1 MAERILLVDDE
12 QEIADLLEVY
22 LTSDGYEVEKFYR
35 GKPALESMAN
45 NQFDLAVLDVMLP
58 DIDGFQ
64 LFINKAILAFTE
76 HRLFFIDKRHNPL
89 YDTNRTSNLNWG
101 NEDAICTCR
110 IN

>member
-45 NQFDLAVLDVMLP
+45 NQSDLAVLDVMLP
-58 DIDGFQ
+58 DIECFQ
-64 LFINKAILAFTE
+64 MVKKAREKYFSL
-76 HRLFFIDKRHNPL
+76 LFF
-89 YDTNRTSNLNWG
+89 
-101 NEDAICTCR
+101 
-110 IN
+110 

>member
-35 GKPALESMAN
+35 GKPQSMAN

-58 DIDGFQ
+58 DID
-64 LFINKAILAFTE
+64 
-76 HRLFFIDKRHNPL
+76 
-89 YDTNRTSNLNWG
+89 TNG
-101 NEDAICTCR
+101 
-110 IN
+110 

>member
-64 LFINKAILAFTE
+64 MVKSTGKIFFPIILLTAKIE
-76 HRLFFIDKRHNPL
+76 DIDKITGLTFR
-89 YDTNRTSNLNWG
+89 R
-101 NEDAICTCR
+101 
-110 IN
+110 